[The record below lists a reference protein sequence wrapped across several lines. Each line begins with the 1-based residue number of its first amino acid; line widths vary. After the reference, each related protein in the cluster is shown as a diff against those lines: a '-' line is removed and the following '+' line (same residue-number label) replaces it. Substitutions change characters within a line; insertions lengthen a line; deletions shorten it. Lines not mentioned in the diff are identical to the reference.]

1 MYPWIPS
8 ASSISNIGKNAFSS
22 ITGGI
27 DGLVGGVL
35 SSATNLVGGAFDIT
49 KALSTGNFTG
59 LGAAVTN
66 TTSGLFSGISNSIT
80 NTISGITD
88 PFKRVE
94 ALKAGVSQK
103 ILNTAKIPQETINL
117 LNTDK
122 LTSKNFINSAT
133 NQLIPPGI
141 ASLKRSSAIDLNM
154 PQILDCI
161 GDKVKDLLGIFTI
174 SLGIPTLDQFKVP
187 PLTGIGNSI
196 TEAFDQV
203 FADIQNTATQTLE
216 GIAGALS
223 FNRLNILNQHEL
235 GNLTLSKF
243 LGCESSLNITSRDKV
258 NVRKDPSIIESITKR
273 GADISKEALNATS
286 IYETEQRVDKF
297 EAIQDNLKTKFKNRT
312 DPVYTP
318 LAVDPAGPWMTEEE
332 RKQNKEAAARINEQI
347 AGDKEFKT
355 GSDGFRMTSNT
366 GGVAIGSP
374 SGGVSQADIDKFG
387 SEALGLEDPA
397 T

>member
-1 MYPWIPS
+1 MVPWIG
-8 ASSISNIGKNAFSS
+8 AATQISNIGINAFNS

-27 DGLVGGVL
+27 GGLVGGVL
-35 SSATNLVGGAFDIT
+35 STTTNLVGGAFDIT
-49 KALSTGNFTG
+49 KALATGDFAG
-59 LGAAVTN
+59 LGAAVTD
-66 TTSGLFSGISNSIT
+66 TTSGLFSGISNSVT

-94 ALKAGVSQK
+94 ALQANVSQK

-141 ASLKRSSAIDLNM
+141 ASIKRSSAIDLNM

-187 PLTGIGNSI
+187 SLTGIGNSI
-196 TEAFDQV
+196 SEAFDQ
-203 FADIQNTATQTLE
+203 ALTDIKNTTTQTLE

-243 LGCESSLNITSRDKV
+243 LGCEGSLDITSRDKV
-258 NVRKDPSIIESITKR
+258 TVRKDPSIIESITKR
-273 GADISKEALNATS
+273 GADISKDALNATS
-286 IYETEQRVDKF
+286 IFETEQRIDKF
-297 EAIQDNLKTKFKNRT
+297 QVIQDNLALKFKNRT
-312 DPVYTP
+312 DPVHIPGKYD
-318 LAVDPAGPWMTEEE
+318 LNISIE
-332 RKQNKEAAARINEQI
+332 
-347 AGDKEFKT
+347 
-355 GSDGFRMTSNT
+355 TSNESR
-366 GGVAIGSP
+366 GAVEP
-374 SGGVSQADIDKFG
+374 D
-387 SEALGLEDPA
+387 
-397 T
+397 